1 LISIP
6 LQIPYLGSDF
16 SDDKPRY
23 LLMIKDDAK
32 IGVIGA
38 GTMGTGIAQIAAT
51 QGHQVYLYDA
61 YPGQL
66 KKSKAGLESI
76 LARQIEKKRMTQEEV
91 DGILGRIEF
100 VNNITS
106 FGECGFVIEAI
117 VEDLD
122 VKKDAF
128 SRLEGIV
135 SKDCILASNTSSLS
149 IAAISSTLKKPGRF
163 LGVHFFNPAPL
174 MKLVEIIPG
183 IATDGEVFRVT
194 KKFIRNWDKITV
206 SGKDTP
212 GFIVNRVARPFYG
225 EALRIYEEGIADA
238 ATIDWAMKEIG
249 GFRMG
254 PFELM
259 DLIGHD
265 VNYEV
270 TSSVFEAFY
279 YDPRFKPSFA
289 QKRMVEAGWLGRK
302 SGRGFYHY
310 EDDSKNSEPNRDK
323 ELGQKI
329 FNRILTML
337 INEACDAVFMNIAS
351 IEDVDLA
358 MQNGVNYP
366 KGLLKWADEIGL
378 KNVLDRMTALQVEYR
393 EDRYRPNPLLKKMVA
408 NGKNFHEE

>member
-1 LISIP
+1 
-6 LQIPYLGSDF
+6 
-16 SDDKPRY
+16 
-23 LLMIKDDAK
+23 MINEDAK

-38 GTMGTGIAQIAAT
+38 GTMGAGIAQVAAT
-51 QGHQVYLYDA
+51 RGHQVFLYDA
-61 YPGQL
+61 FPAQL
-66 KKSKAGLESI
+66 DKAKEGLESI
-76 LARQIEKKRMTQEEV
+76 LARQVEKQRMTQEEV

-100 VNNITS
+100 SETITK
-106 FGECGFVIEAI
+106 FGECSFVIEAI
-117 VEDLD
+117 VEDLS

-128 SRLEGIV
+128 ARVEAIV
-135 SKDCILASNTSSLS
+135 SRDCILASNTSSLS
-149 IAAISSTLKKPGRF
+149 IAAISSALKKPGRF

-174 MKLVEIIPG
+174 MKLVEVIPG
-183 IATDGEVFRVT
+183 IQSSVETVDATMKLISGWGKTAVT
-194 KKFIRNWDKITV
+194 A
-206 SGKDTP
+206 KDTP

-225 EALRIYEEGIADA
+225 EALRIYEEGLADV

-289 QKRMVEAGWLGRK
+289 QKRLVEAGLLGRK
-302 SGRGFYHY
+302 SGRGFYDY
-310 EDDSKNSEPNRDK
+310 RDAVNNTEPAEDRQ
-323 ELGQKI
+323 LGEEI
-329 FNRILTML
+329 FNRIITML

-351 IEDVDLA
+351 VKDVDLA

-366 KGLLKWADEIGL
+366 KGLLKWADEIGPEV
-378 KNVLDRMTALQVEYR
+378 VLNRIVSLQNEYG

-408 NGKNFHEE
+408 EGKSFYP

>member
-1 LISIP
+1 
-6 LQIPYLGSDF
+6 
-16 SDDKPRY
+16 
-23 LLMIKDDAK
+23 MIKDNAA

-38 GTMGTGIAQIAAT
+38 GTMGTGIAQVAST
-51 QGHQVYLYDA
+51 QGHKVYLYDA
-61 YPGQL
+61 YPKQL
-66 KKSKAGLESI
+66 EKSKAGLESI
-76 LARQIEKKRMTQEEV
+76 LARQVEKERMTQQEV
-91 DGILGRIEF
+91 DGILGRIKF
-100 VNNITS
+100 VDNITN

-122 VKKDAF
+122 IKKDTFA
-128 SRLEGIV
+128 RLEGIV
-135 SKDCILASNTSSLS
+135 SKDCVLASNTSSLS
-149 IAAISSTLKKPGRF
+149 IAAISSALKKPERF

-183 IATDGEVFRVT
+183 IATVDEVFIST
-194 KKFIRNWDKITV
+194 KEFIRNWDKITV

-270 TSSVFEAFY
+270 TSTVFEAFY

-310 EDDSKNSEPNRDK
+310 EDDSKNPKPSKDK
-323 ELGQKI
+323 ELGQEI
-329 FNRILTML
+329 FDRILTML

-408 NGKNFHEE
+408 EGKSFYEE

>member
-1 LISIP
+1 
-6 LQIPYLGSDF
+6 
-16 SDDKPRY
+16 
-23 LLMIKDDAK
+23 MIKEDAK

-38 GTMGTGIAQIAAT
+38 GTMGTGIAQVAAT
-51 QGHQVYLYDA
+51 QGHNVYLYDA
-61 YPGQL
+61 YSEQL
-66 KKSKAGLESI
+66 EKSREGLVSI
-76 LARQIEKKRMTQEEV
+76 LNRQVEKERMTQEEV

-100 VNNITS
+100 VDNITM
-106 FGECGFVIEAI
+106 FGECGFVIEAV
-117 VEDLD
+117 VEDPAI
-122 VKKDAF
+122 KKDVF

-135 SKDCILASNTSSLS
+135 SRDCVLASNTSSLS
-149 IAAISSTLKKPGRF
+149 IASISAALKKPERF
-163 LGVHFFNPAPL
+163 IGVHFFNPAPL
-174 MKLVEIIPG
+174 MKLVEVVPG
-183 IATDGEVFRVT
+183 IATDEETT
-194 KKFIRNWDKITV
+194 KATREFIRSWDKITV

-270 TSSVFEAFY
+270 TSTVFESFY

-302 SGRGFYHY
+302 SGRGFYDY
-310 EDDSKNSEPNRDK
+310 RDGATNPEPNKDK
-323 ELGQKI
+323 ELGTEI

-378 KNVLDRMTALQVEYR
+378 HEVLDRMTALQVQYR
-393 EDRYRPNPLLKKMVA
+393 EDRYRPNPLLKQMVSE
-408 NGKNFHEE
+408 GKNFYE

>member
-1 LISIP
+1 MEAIFQMINMIFP
-6 LQIPYLGSDF
+6 
-16 SDDKPRY
+16 
-23 LLMIKDDAK
+23 MIKDNAK

-38 GTMGTGIAQIAAT
+38 GTMGTGIAQVAAT
-51 QGHQVYLYDA
+51 QGHRVFLYDA
-61 YPGQL
+61 YPQQL
-66 KKSKAGLESI
+66 EKSEAGLKSI
-76 LARQIEKKRMTQEEV
+76 LARQVEKERMTQEEV
-91 DGILGRIEF
+91 NGILNRIEF
-100 VNNITS
+100 VDNITG

-122 VKKDAF
+122 IKKDTFA
-128 SRLEGIV
+128 RLEGII
-135 SKDCILASNTSSLS
+135 SKECVLASNTSSLS
-149 IAAISSTLKKPGRF
+149 IAAISSALKKPERF

-183 IATDGEVFRVT
+183 IATNDEVFQST
-194 KKFIRNWDKITV
+194 KAFIKNWGKITV

-225 EALRIYEEGIADA
+225 EALRIFEEGIADA
-238 ATIDWAMKEIG
+238 ATIDWAMKKIG

-270 TSSVFEAFY
+270 TSTVFEAFY

-310 EDDSKNSEPNRDK
+310 KDDSKNPEPNKDK
-323 ELGQKI
+323 EIGRDI
-329 FNRILTML
+329 FDRILTML

-351 IEDVDLA
+351 VEDVDLA

-408 NGKNFHEE
+408 EGKSFYEE

>member
-1 LISIP
+1 MISN
-6 LQIPYLGSDF
+6 
-16 SDDKPRY
+16 
-23 LLMIKDDAK
+23 DAK

-38 GTMGTGIAQIAAT
+38 GTMGTGIAQVAAT

-61 YPGQL
+61 YPKQL
-66 KKSKAGLESI
+66 GKSKEGLESI
-76 LARQIEKKRMTQEEV
+76 LARQVEKERMTQKEV
-91 DGILGRIEF
+91 DGILNRIEF
-100 VNNITS
+100 VDNITN

-117 VEDLD
+117 VEDLE
-122 VKKDAF
+122 VKKDTFA
-128 SRLEGIV
+128 RLEGIV
-135 SKDCILASNTSSLS
+135 PKDCVLASNTSSLS
-149 IAAISSTLKKPGRF
+149 IAAISSALKKPERF

-174 MKLVEIIPG
+174 MKLVEVIPG
-183 IATDGEVFRVT
+183 IATDDEVFSST
-194 KKFIRNWDKITV
+194 KKFIKSWDKITV

-270 TSSVFEAFY
+270 TSTVFEAFY

-302 SGRGFYHY
+302 SGRGFYNY
-310 EDDSKNSEPNRDK
+310 NDESKNPEPNKDEK
-323 ELGQKI
+323 LGQEI
-329 FNRILTML
+329 FDRILTML

-351 IEDVDLA
+351 VEDVDLA

-366 KGLLKWADEIGL
+366 KGLLKWGDEIDL

-408 NGKNFHEE
+408 EGKSFYEE

>member
-1 LISIP
+1 MIP
-6 LQIPYLGSDF
+6 
-16 SDDKPRY
+16 
-23 LLMIKDDAK
+23 KDTK

-38 GTMGTGIAQIAAT
+38 GTMGTGIAQVAAT
-51 QGHQVYLYDA
+51 QGHQVFLYDA
-61 YPGQL
+61 YPKQL
-66 KKSKAGLESI
+66 EKSKDGLESI
-76 LARQIEKKRMTQEEV
+76 LARQVEKERMTQDEV

-100 VNNITS
+100 VDNITN

-122 VKKDAF
+122 IKKDTFA
-128 SRLEGIV
+128 RLEGIV
-135 SKDCILASNTSSLS
+135 SRDCVLASNTSSLS
-149 IAAISSTLKKPGRF
+149 IAAISSALKRPERF

-174 MKLVEIIPG
+174 MKLVEVIPG
-183 IATDGEVFRVT
+183 IATEDDVFNST
-194 KKFIRNWDKITV
+194 KKFIKSLGKITV

-225 EALRIYEEGIADA
+225 EALRIFEEGIADA
-238 ATIDWAMKEIG
+238 ATIDWAMKELG

-254 PFELM
+254 PFEFM

-270 TSSVFEAFY
+270 TSTVFKAFY
-279 YDPRFKPSFA
+279 YDPRFRPSFA

-302 SGRGFYHY
+302 TGRGFYNY
-310 EDDSKNSEPNRDK
+310 KDDSKNPAPKKDEK
-323 ELGQKI
+323 LGQDI
-329 FNRILTML
+329 FDRILTML

-366 KGLLKWADEIGL
+366 KGLLKWGDEIGL

-408 NGKNFHEE
+408 EGKNFYEE

>member
-1 LISIP
+1 MIP
-6 LQIPYLGSDF
+6 TDT
-16 SDDKPRY
+16 KV
-23 LLMIKDDAK
+23 
-32 IGVIGA
+32 GVIGA
-38 GTMGTGIAQIAAT
+38 GTMGTGIAQVAAT
-51 QGHQVYLYDA
+51 QGHHVYLYDA
-61 YPGQL
+61 YPQQL
-66 KKSKAGLESI
+66 EKSRAGLESI
-76 LARQIEKKRMTQEEV
+76 LARQVEKERMSQDEV

-100 VNNITS
+100 VDNITN

-117 VEDLD
+117 VEDID
-122 VKKDAF
+122 IKKDTFA
-128 SRLEGIV
+128 RLEGIV
-135 SKDCILASNTSSLS
+135 SKDCVLASNTSSLS
-149 IAAISSTLKKPGRF
+149 IAAISSALKRPERF

-174 MKLVEIIPG
+174 MKLVEVIPG
-183 IATDGEVFRVT
+183 IGTEDDVFKHT
-194 KKFIRNWDKITV
+194 KEFIKGWDKITV

-270 TSSVFEAFY
+270 TSTVFEAFY

-302 SGRGFYHY
+302 SGRGFYNY
-310 EDDSKNSEPNRDK
+310 KDESKNPAPDK
-323 ELGQKI
+323 DKKLGQEI
-329 FNRILTML
+329 FDRILTML
-337 INEACDAVFMNIAS
+337 INEACDAVFMSIAS

-366 KGLLKWADEIGL
+366 KGLLKWGDEIGL

-408 NGKNFHEE
+408 EGKSFYEE